1 MAEAKKLL
9 GAVAIS
15 PKIMEEVE
23 AQVKDVEGFKKKI
36 QEYLVQNVTELLDVI
51 LYGAITLNTSDVHIE
66 PQEQESRLRIRLDG
80 ILQDVVFFDHNAYH
94 HLISRLKLLSKLKLN
109 ITDKPQDGRF
119 TIGVKDMLIEVRT
132 SSLPAEYGE
141 SIVMRILNP
150 KSLISLDELGLRD
163 DLYKIFKEEI
173 EKPNGMIIVTG
184 PTGSGK
190 TTTLYAFLKKIQNP
204 EIKIITIEDPIEY
217 HLTGVSQTQ
226 VAPEKGYDFSDGL
239 RSIVRQDP
247 DVILVGEIRDL
258 ETSKIALQAALTGHL
273 VLSTLHTND
282 AAGTIPRLIDLGVD
296 PSSIASG
303 LKMAVAQRLV
313 RKVCKKCSTTRKPT
327 ANELSEIKKG
337 LGALPKKIKMPDLDK
352 LEIAQPK
359 EGGCDACN
367 FTGYK
372 GRQGLFE
379 AFLVDSEMEKFIL
392 TNPPVSAIR
401 DMAIRKGMITMYQ
414 SGLIDVALGKTT
426 MDEVLRVVEAD
437 EEKIETSNS

>member
-1 MAEAKKLL
+1 MEETKKLL
-9 GAVAIS
+9 GSVTIS
-15 PKIMEEVE
+15 PKIVEEVKND
-23 AQVKDVEGFKKKI
+23 VKNIGNYKKKI
-36 QEYLVQNVTELLDVI
+36 QEYIPQNVTELLDVI
-51 LYGAITLNTSDVHIE
+51 LFGAITLDASDIHIE
-66 PQEQESRLRIRLDG
+66 PQEEEARLRIRLDG
-80 ILQDVVFFDHNAYH
+80 ILQDVVFFDQNAYH
-94 HLISRLKLLSKLKLN
+94 HLLSRLKLLSKLKLN

-119 TIGVKDMLIEVRT
+119 TIEIDNALIEVRS

-150 KSLISLDELGLRD
+150 KSLINLEDLGLRD
-163 DLYKIFKEEI
+163 DLYKTFKKEI

-217 HLTGVSQTQ
+217 HLKGVSQTQ
-226 VAPEKGYDFSDGL
+226 VAPEKGYDFSGGL

-258 ETSKIALQAALTGHL
+258 ETAKIALQASLTGHL

-282 AAGTIPRLIDLGVD
+282 AAGTIPRLVDLGTD
-296 PSSIASG
+296 SSSIASG

-313 RKVCKKCSTTRKPT
+313 RKVCKKCSTLTKP
-327 ANELSEIKKG
+327 AQSERAEIKKG
-337 LGALPKKIKMPDLDK
+337 LKSLPADIKLPNLDK
-352 LEIAQPK
+352 VEIAKVK
-359 EGGCDACN
+359 EGGCETCN

-392 TNPPVSAIR
+392 TNPPVSSIR
-401 DMAIRKGMITMYQ
+401 ELAVKRGMVTMYQ
-414 SGLIDVALGKTT
+414 SGLIDVVLGETT
-426 MDEVLRVVEAD
+426 FEEVKRVVEAD
-437 EEKIETSNS
+437 EEAA